1 MSDPL
6 LRPVEQNW
14 LEFKTAICETVSKH
28 VPHKIVWS
36 HNHLPW
42 INRQIKKDMKTHK
55 HLYKK
60 AKRTNSNTDWYNYRQ
75 MKNLVSGK
83 LKAAHNSY
91 FSIASFDGNRHQFW
105 KYIRA
110 KRKDNNEIPTLKV
123 NGQCI
128 SDSKSKATVL
138 NNYFKSV
145 FTNEDLSHIPSMDGS
160 GSPLPSIPNVT
171 FTVPGIQYHL
181 STLDANK
188 ASGPDYISPYIL

>member
-1 MSDPL
+1 
-6 LRPVEQNW
+6 
-14 LEFKTAICETVSKH
+14 
-28 VPHKIVWS
+28 
-36 HNHLPW
+36 
-42 INRQIKKDMKTHK
+42 MKTRK
-55 HLYKK
+55 RLYNK
-60 AKRTNSNTDWYNYRQ
+60 AKRTTSNTDWCNYRQ

-91 FSIASFDGNRHQFW
+91 FSRIFDTSFDGNRRQFW
-105 KYIRA
+105 KYIRV
-110 KRKDNNEIPTLKV
+110 KCKDNNEIPTLKV

-171 FTVPGIQYHL
+171 FTVPGIQHQL

-188 ASGPDYISPYIL
+188 ASGPDHISPYICDRICENRT